1 MPLQISQ
8 KRGSRLSFHYRKTEE
23 KNMAPHMS
31 ADAGL
36 VVASALFTGAAHC
49 TLRHI
54 WGRIMAYLRSRI
66 KKIVFFIGLC
76 DRNSNISPLT
86 LQKDDCKTKKRKGLK
101 MRFIGK
107 CQSSVYGNRA
117 VAGMI
122 WVLAGVIWHMNILG
136 AAMGS
141 ACFKI
146 AFFSFFS
153 ADMDFQHLFK
163 MIKHL
168 IGSLLA

>member
-66 KKIVFFIGLC
+66 KKIVFLSDFVTEIQ
-76 DRNSNISPLT
+76 ISLLLP
-86 LQKDDCKTKKRKGLK
+86 CR
-101 MRFIGK
+101 
-107 CQSSVYGNRA
+107 
-117 VAGMI
+117 
-122 WVLAGVIWHMNILG
+122 
-136 AAMGS
+136 
-141 ACFKI
+141 
-146 AFFSFFS
+146 
-153 ADMDFQHLFK
+153 K
-163 MIKHL
+163 MIAKQKKERV
-168 IGSLLA
+168 

>member
-1 MPLQISQ
+1 
-8 KRGSRLSFHYRKTEE
+8 
-23 KNMAPHMS
+23 
-31 ADAGL
+31 
-36 VVASALFTGAAHC
+36 
-49 TLRHI
+49 
-54 WGRIMAYLRSRI
+54 
-66 KKIVFFIGLC
+66 
-76 DRNSNISPLT
+76 
-86 LQKDDCKTKKRKGLK
+86 

-117 VAGMI
+117 AAGMI

-141 ACFKI
+141 ACFKV

-163 MIKHL
+163 MTKHL
-168 IGSLLA
+168 FGSLLA